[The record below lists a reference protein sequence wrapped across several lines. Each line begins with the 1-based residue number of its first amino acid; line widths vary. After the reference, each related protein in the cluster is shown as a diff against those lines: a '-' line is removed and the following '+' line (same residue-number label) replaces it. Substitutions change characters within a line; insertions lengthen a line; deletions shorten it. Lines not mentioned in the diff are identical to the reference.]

1 MSVGQTVKNK
11 TQEFKGWITEVL
23 GRATRNRKL
32 ERHGKVER
40 VSGNLRQAGEKARH
54 AFRR

>member
-11 TQEFKGWITEVL
+11 TQEFEGWITEVL
-23 GRATRNRKL
+23 ARATRNRKL